1 MGPDGSRTKMTIA
14 TGIIA
19 DEPTANLNIYPREV
33 LNRAIIQFNH
43 RARKRPVRGSEIDP
57 LKIDNLGDPSFIMH
71 KLLINESGM
80 LCADIEILEDT
91 PVGKELLKKIH
102 KSERVVARPVMC
114 VPAYVD
120 IIKGD
125 KTKIDP
131 LEITDIH
138 SIVRVQ
144 VECG

>member
-1 MGPDGSRTKMTIA
+1 MGPDGPRTKMTLA
-14 TGIIA
+14 TGIVA
-19 DEPTANLNIYPREV
+19 DEPTANLNIYPREA
-33 LNRAIIQFNH
+33 LNKAIIQFNH
-43 RARKRPVRGSEIDP
+43 RAHKRPVRGSEIDP
-57 LKIDNLGDPSFIMH
+57 LKIDNLGEPSFITH
-71 KLLINESGM
+71 KLSINESGM

-91 PVGKELLKKIH
+91 PAGKEFLEKIH
-102 KSERVVARPVMC
+102 KSKRVVARPVMC

-120 IIKGD
+120 VLKED